1 MNDFLAFATVFTLSP
16 QEIRALK
23 IRDTYSLHKIVY
35 SLFEKTRTDEDIAK
49 GESSGILWKELD
61 NVDNKITILIVS
73 DRKPHQTPMFGKVET
88 REIKTSFLDNDMFA
102 FEVILNP
109 SKKDKSG
116 KIVPL
121 KTIKEV
127 ENWFLKKSIEQLG
140 FDVIHEKLDIKKEQT
155 LDFKKGDNHVVQNR
169 FTIKGIFKVTD
180 KEKFKQTFLNGIGRG
195 KSFGLGLLQ
204 ILPLNNSN

>member
-127 ENWFLKKSIEQLG
+127 EDWFLKKSIEQLG

>member
-73 DRKPHQTPMFGKVET
+73 DRKPHQTPMFGKIET
-88 REIKTSFLDNDMFA
+88 REIKVIFLDNDMFA

-127 ENWFLKKSIEQLG
+127 EDWFLKKSIEQLG

>member
-1 MNDFLAFATVFTLSP
+1 MNNFLAFATVLTLSS

-35 SLFEKTRTDEDIAK
+35 SLFEKTRTDEGIVK

-61 NVDNKITILIVS
+61 NVDNKINILIVS
-73 DRKPHQTPMFGKVET
+73 DRKPHQTPMLGKVET
-88 REIKTSFLDNDMFA
+88 REIKSTFLDNDMFV
-102 FEVILNP
+102 FEVVLNP
-109 SKKDKSG
+109 SKKDKNG

-127 ENWFLKKSIEQLG
+127 QDWFLKKSTEQLG
-140 FDVIHEKLDIKKEQT
+140 FDVIYDKLDIKKEQT

-204 ILPLNNSN
+204 ILPLNNSI